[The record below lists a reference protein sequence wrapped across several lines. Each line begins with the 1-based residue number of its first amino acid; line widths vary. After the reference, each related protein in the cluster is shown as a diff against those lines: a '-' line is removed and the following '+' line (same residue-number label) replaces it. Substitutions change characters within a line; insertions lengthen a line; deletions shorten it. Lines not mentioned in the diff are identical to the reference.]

1 MICPHCGATN
11 SATLERDHY
20 GAYRACLRCG
30 HHQEV
35 DAAGKPLAPLPL
47 IRQGGR
53 GKAREQTR
61 DTRRAGKLR
70 G

>member
-1 MICPHCGATN
+1 MPKRAKCPHCGATN
-11 SATLERDHY
+11 ALLAQRDIHGDY
-20 GAYRACLRCG
+20 LACRRCG

-35 DAAGKPLAPLPL
+35 DAAGKPLQPLPL

-53 GKAREQTR
+53 GTRQTR
-61 DTRRAGKLR
+61 RGGKAL